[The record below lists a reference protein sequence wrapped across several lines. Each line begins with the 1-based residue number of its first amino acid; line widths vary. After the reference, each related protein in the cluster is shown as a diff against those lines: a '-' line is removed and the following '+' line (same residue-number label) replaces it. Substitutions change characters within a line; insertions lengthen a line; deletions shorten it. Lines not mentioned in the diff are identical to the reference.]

1 MDICTLNWLV
11 QKTDGN
17 FTSITQWSSPL
28 PGHYQ
33 RKGFLSFILI
43 HLLVYIIHW
52 SNMMLTLKREW
63 NLHGSLHFIN
73 NLRHDQSCFWSRNWV
88 TNVLPSCL
96 KWILYPGVLIIS
108 FVLVLKRELGVVA
121 WSSDFCT
128 SKQYAGPDHVI
139 GWWFSF
145 FSTRVWGGW
154 GCWLYLRWRRD
165 DGWEIYEMKLKVL
178 VCKSAFL
185 MPYMVCKFHLYLT
198 CRPTLF
204 ILFISTVTSIWS
216 QLCFCQFIRSWGG
229 KPMQQTNSSPA
240 NLELLLMFVY
250 MTDMEFLEQFSHY
263 DDKMWDGAG
272 PSPACHYL
280 CKMYSNKHL
289 HARKVTL

>member
-1 MDICTLNWLV
+1 MDFISRGAHNFFCFGS
-11 QKTDGN
+11 QKRT
-17 FTSITQWSSPL
+17 WS
-28 PGHYQ
+28 
-33 RKGFLSFILI
+33 
-43 HLLVYIIHW
+43 
-52 SNMMLTLKREW
+52 
-63 NLHGSLHFIN
+63 
-73 NLRHDQSCFWSRNWV
+73 C
-88 TNVLPSCL
+88 C
-96 KWILYPGVLIIS
+96 
-108 FVLVLKRELGVVA
+108 LVLRFLYLKAVCRTRPCDRMMV
-121 WSSDFCT
+121 F
-128 SKQYAGPDHVI
+128 
-139 GWWFSF
+139 F